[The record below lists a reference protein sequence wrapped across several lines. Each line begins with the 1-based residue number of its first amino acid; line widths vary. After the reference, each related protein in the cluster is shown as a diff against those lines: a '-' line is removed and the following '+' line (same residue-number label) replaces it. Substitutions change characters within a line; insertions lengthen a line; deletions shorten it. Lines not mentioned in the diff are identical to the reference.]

1 MVREA
6 SRNVLKIRDH
16 KISKNQKK
24 EGKWNRL
31 NVK

>member
-1 MVREA
+1 MGREA
-6 SRNVLKIRDH
+6 SRNVLKIRDR